1 MATVKQGLRKVA
13 FLLEE
18 GYEDSEMQNPYDAL
32 VENGND
38 IDIISTEK
46 GKELKGKKG
55 TVTYTS
61 HLAAGDAKAEDYE
74 AIVIPGGGSPAKLR
88 EDPAVIAFVAEAD
101 GAGIPIAAICHGP
114 QVLAKAGVLSGK
126 TLTATASIQE
136 EVEAAG
142 GVFVDREVVV
152 DGNLIT
158 SRKPEDEPAFIRET
172 IAKIGVSAY

>member
-61 HLAAGDAKAEDYE
+61 HLAAGDAKAGDYE
-74 AIVIPGGGSPAKLR
+74 VIVIPGGGSPAKLR

-142 GVFVDREVVV
+142 GVFVNQEVVV

>member
-1 MATVKQGLRKVA
+1 VTTVKQGLRKVA

-18 GYEDSEMQNPYDAL
+18 GYEDSEMRNPYDAL

-38 IDIISTEK
+38 IDIISTQK

-61 HLAAGDAKAEDYE
+61 HLAAGEAHAGDYE
-74 AIVIPGGGSPAKLR
+74 AIVIPGGSSPAKLR
-88 EDPAVIAFVAEAD
+88 DDPAVISFIGEAD
-101 GAGIPIAAICHGP
+101 KAGIPIAAICHGP
-114 QVLAKAGVLSGK
+114 QVLAKAGLLKGK
-126 TLTATASIQE
+126 TLTATASIQGE
-136 EVEAAG
+136 IEAAG
-142 GVFVDREVVV
+142 GKFVDQEVVV

-172 IAKIGVSAY
+172 IAKIGVTAY

>member
-13 FLLEE
+13 FLLED

-55 TVTYTS
+55 TVSYTS
-61 HLAAGDAKAEDYE
+61 HLAAGDAKAGDYE

-101 GAGIPIAAICHGP
+101 SAGIPIAAICHGP

-152 DGNLIT
+152 GGNLIT

-172 IAKIGVSAY
+172 IAKIGVTAY

>member
-55 TVTYTS
+55 TVSYTS
-61 HLAAGDAKAEDYE
+61 HLAAGDAKAGDYE

-88 EDPAVIAFVAEAD
+88 EDLAVIAFVAEAD
-101 GAGIPIAAICHGP
+101 SAGIPIAAICHGP

-126 TLTATASIQE
+126 TLTATSSIQE

-172 IAKIGVSAY
+172 IAKIGVTAY

>member
-18 GYEDSEMQNPYDAL
+18 GYEDSEMKNPYDAL

-61 HLAAGDAKAEDYE
+61 HLAASEASAGEYE
-74 AIVIPGGGSPAKLR
+74 AVVIPGGSSPAKLR
-88 EDPAVIAFVAEAD
+88 EDPAIIAFIGEAD
-101 GAGIPIAAICHGP
+101 KAGIPIAAICHGP
-114 QVLAKAGVLSGK
+114 QVLAKAGLLDGK
-126 TLTATASIQE
+126 TLTGTASIQGE
-136 EVEAAG
+136 IEAAG
-142 GVFVDREVVV
+142 GKFVDQEVVV
-152 DGNLIT
+152 DGHLIT

-172 IAKIGVSAY
+172 IAKLGVNAY